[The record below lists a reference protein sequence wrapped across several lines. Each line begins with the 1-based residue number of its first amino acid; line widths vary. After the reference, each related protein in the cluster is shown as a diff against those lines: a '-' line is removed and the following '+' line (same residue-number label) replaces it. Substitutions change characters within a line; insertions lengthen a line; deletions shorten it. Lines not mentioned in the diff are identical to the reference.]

1 MFARREAKTRIE
13 EAERLARRNER
24 NNKIQ
29 GVKSSGKG
37 LKSSGNTDDFR
48 NNTIGSKKEGELF
61 LGNGNDPEVM
71 QTKV

>member
-1 MFARREAKTRIE
+1 MESSKQRKQNE

-29 GVKSSGKG
+29 GVK
-37 LKSSGNTDDFR
+37 NTDNFDR
-48 NNTIGSKKEGELF
+48 KNTMGSNKEAELF
-61 LGNGNDPEVM
+61 LKNGNDTEVM

>member
-1 MFARREAKTRIE
+1 MESSKQQKQNE

-29 GVKSSGKG
+29 GVK
-37 LKSSGNTDDFR
+37 NTDDFR
-48 NNTIGSKKEGELF
+48 NNTMGSKNKVELF
-61 LGNGNDPEVM
+61 LKNGNDTEVM